1 MISKALT
8 LLCVCALAL
17 TACNKKKT
25 NKTSDD
31 TSNAAKSMTPAKGDT
46 MGSDAKGDAMG
57 GDAMGGDAMRAAA
70 MSQIDAKAT
79 ALQVLKMQAMLTEL
93 MVAALPDCDKSA
105 AVANALL
112 DKPKWTK
119 LAATIKA
126 NSAAVRAAQ
135 KAVLTADRT
144 KGAFMRG
151 RIQVM
156 VKCKSNP
163 RHKAFAKRLSAM
175 WE

>member
-1 MISKALT
+1 MISKILT

-17 TACNKKKT
+17 TACNKKETK
-25 NKTSDD
+25 KASDD
-31 TSNAAKSMTPAKGDT
+31 TSKAAKSMAPAKGDA
-46 MGSDAKGDAMG
+46 MGGDAMG

-70 MSQIDAKAT
+70 MGQFDAKAT

-105 AVANALL
+105 AVANSLL
-112 DKPKWTK
+112 DKPKWSK

-144 KGAFMRG
+144 KGGFMRG
-151 RIQVM
+151 RIKVM
-156 VKCKSNP
+156 VKCKGNP
-163 RHKAFAKRLSAM
+163 RHIAFAKRLTAM
-175 WE
+175 WQ